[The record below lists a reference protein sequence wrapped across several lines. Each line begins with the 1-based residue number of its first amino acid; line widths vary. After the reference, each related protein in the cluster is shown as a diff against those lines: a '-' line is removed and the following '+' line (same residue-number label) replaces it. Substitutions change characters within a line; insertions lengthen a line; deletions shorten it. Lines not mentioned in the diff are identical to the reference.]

1 MFSVKVCKSLKGYIV
16 IYVFFFGMLSM
27 VMVFIIF
34 KLQMNLKS
42 YLKESVE
49 NSLRQ
54 DRDSIYKEYLFA
66 YFKRELVHNNVDI
79 SKESIMNFLNSDKN
93 PLTLKFEDSLLTFDK
108 KEQLLLI
115 IYPHDI
121 YYNRVDYF
129 NFSPEEGKLL
139 FYIERSE
146 IKRK

>member
-1 MFSVKVCKSLKGYIV
+1 MFSGKVCKSLKGHAV
-16 IYVFFFGMLSM
+16 IYIFFLGMLSM
-27 VMVFIIF
+27 MMVFITF

-42 YLKESVE
+42 YLKDSVE

-54 DRDSIYKEYLFA
+54 GRDTRYKEYLFT
-66 YFKRELVHNNVDI
+66 YFKRELLHNNVDI
-79 SKESIMNFLNSDKN
+79 SKESIMNYLNSDNN
-93 PLTLKFEDSLLTFDK
+93 PLILIVEDSLLTFDR

-115 IYPHDI
+115 IYPHDM

-129 NFSPEEGKLL
+129 DFSLEGEKLL